1 MTAKQKILDLI
12 QGFPDI
18 FTFDEAIVGLSK
30 LYTIPLSVEQKRH
43 GNKTTPGAVFPL
55 DKGQVIESFQR
66 LADGL
71 PYDETIDEALYWLY
85 VIFEIEQGLDEINRG
100 EGIPHEEAMRRLA
113 EWRR

>member
-1 MTAKQKILDLI
+1 MTAKQDILDLI

-30 LYTIPLSVEQKRH
+30 LYTAPLSVEQKRH

-55 DKGQVIESFQR
+55 KKGQVIQSFQL

-71 PYDETIDEALYWLY
+71 PYDETIDEAMDWLHMMLK
-85 VIFEIEQGLDEINRG
+85 VEIGLDEIERG
-100 EGIPHEEAMRRLA
+100 EVIPHEEVMLRLA
-113 EWRR
+113 KWRE